1 MAVLRCP
8 YCGEKVK
15 QGDRF
20 CSHCGEEFDKPHVDE
35 LDTAFQETG
44 RSMVKVFAV
53 VVLWFVLLILMGF
66 VTYSVL
72 GIQDNHMLSFV
83 LSIVLTAVIVLLFK
97 K

>member
-1 MAVLRCP
+1 MAILRCP
-8 YCGEKVK
+8 YCGERVDT
-15 QGDRF
+15 GDRF

-72 GIQDNHMLSFV
+72 GIQDNHWLSFV
-83 LSIVLTAVIVLLFK
+83 LSIVLTAVIVVLFK